1 MALTYL
7 NRKSG
12 KVVSMPEATEFT
24 KKRHQLNARRAIEK
38 LDVSKRWERL
48 SDPGEIEAAQQAW
61 DQSRQAKTSRRPTA
75 PTPVYVVNA
84 NPDPEPEDDPEPD
97 PDPAATTEPVNEVR
111 HSGGPWFE
119 VVVAGETV
127 DKIQGRDAAEARLA
141 ELTRSDW

>member
-7 NRKSG
+7 NLKSG

-24 KKRHQLNARRAIEK
+24 NKRHQLNARRAIEK
-38 LDVSKRWERL
+38 LDVSKRWKRL

-61 DQSRQAKTSRRPTA
+61 GQSRQAKTSRRPTA
-75 PTPVYVVNA
+75 PTPVYVVNVG
-84 NPDPEPEDDPEPD
+84 PDPEPEPEDDPAE
-97 PDPAATTEPVNEVR
+97 TTDPVNEVR

-127 DKIQGRDAAEARLA
+127 DKVNGRDAAEARLA

>member
-1 MALTYL
+1 MALTYR

-24 KKRHQLNARRAIEK
+24 NKRRQLNARRAIEK

-48 SDPGEIEAAQQAW
+48 SDPSEIDAAQKSWEQA
-61 DQSRQAKTSRRPTA
+61 RQARTTRRPSA
-75 PTPVYVVNA
+75 PTPVYVVNHT
-84 NPDPEPEDDPEPD
+84 PDTEPEGDPEPD
-97 PDPAATTEPVNEVR
+97 PEPVNEVR

-127 DKIQGRDAAEARLA
+127 DKVNGKDAAEARLA
-141 ELTRSDW
+141 ELLSDGSDW